1 MNESN
6 GQVVDSDAGIKESEK
21 NVKKWLTMVI
31 NGNTMTTTGY
41 WKYIPTIV
49 KKGELKC

>member
-1 MNESN
+1 M
-6 GQVVDSDAGIKESEK
+6 DSDAGIKESEK